1 MAPEQGLS
9 LYNAVARRTSAVL
22 IRSYSTSFGLA
33 SRLLPARTRLQIE
46 TVYALVRL
54 ADEIVDGVAAAAL
67 VPRTEIG
74 GLLDELE
81 ADTERALHTGYSV
94 NLVVHAFALT
104 AREAG
109 IGTDLTRPFFA
120 SMRADLDQVEHTE
133 ASFNEYVYGSAEV
146 IGLMCLQCFL
156 DGVPLPDDQA
166 KRLHEGAQR
175 LGAAFQ
181 KVNFLRDLAQDF
193 EALGRSYFPGVT
205 VAAFSEAD
213 KHRILDGIDAD
224 LLVSGAAVAELPANC
239 RAAVALAQDLFG
251 ELARRLR
258 NTPAEQL
265 RTSRVRVP
273 NPVKVRIAARAVLTR
288 RVAGPAGLR
297 HHGGNP
303 TVPGNERQP

>member
-1 MAPEQGLS
+1 M
-9 LYNAVARRTSAVL
+9 

-33 SRLLPARTRLQIE
+33 SRLLPARTRMQIE
-46 TVYALVRL
+46 TIYALVRL

-67 VPRTEIG
+67 VSRREIG

-81 ADTERALHTGYSV
+81 TDTERALRTGYSV

-104 AREAG
+104 ARETG
-109 IGTDLTRPFFA
+109 IGTDLTKPFFA
-120 SMRADLDQVEHTE
+120 SMREDLEQAEHTDH
-133 ASFNEYVYGSAEV
+133 SFNEYVYGSAEV

-156 DGVPLPDDQA
+156 DEVQVPDDAA
-166 KRLHEGAQR
+166 KQLREGAQR

-205 VAAFSEAD
+205 VEAFTEAD

-224 LLVSGAAVAELPANC
+224 LLVSGAAVAQLPANC
-239 RAAVALAQDLFG
+239 RAAVALAQDLFS

-258 NTPAEQL
+258 STPAEQL
-265 RTSRVRVP
+265 RTTRVRVP

-288 RVAGPAGLR
+288 RVASPSGPRVHNQSPDAA
-297 HHGGNP
+297 
-303 TVPGNERQP
+303 GNERQP

>member
-1 MAPEQGLS
+1 MVAEQGLP

-46 TVYALVRL
+46 TIYALVRL

-74 GLLDELE
+74 ELLDELE
-81 ADTERALHTGYSV
+81 ADTERALRTGYSV

-104 AREAG
+104 ARETG

-120 SMRADLDQVEHTE
+120 SMRADLDRVEHTE

-146 IGLMCLQCFL
+146 IGLMCLRCFL

-193 EALGRSYFPGVT
+193 ETLGRSYFPGIT
-205 VAAFSEAD
+205 VAAFSETD
-213 KHRILDGIDAD
+213 KHRILAGIEAD

-265 RTSRVRVP
+265 RTTRVRVP
-273 NPVKVRIAARAVLTR
+273 NPVKVRIATRAVLTR
-288 RVAGPAGLR
+288 RVAGPVGLR
-297 HHGGNP
+297 HRGANQA
-303 TVPGNERQP
+303 VPGNERQL